1 MTLKTN
7 HLIALSAIPIVL
19 LSVILSPISS
29 TLSHAQLLTACLI
42 LIAIILFA
50 TSALPEHV
58 TALLLMCGAMLL
70 NLAPAKVVFS
80 GFYSTAC
87 WLIFTGLIIGIAIHK
102 TGLALRVAKVF
113 SERITQHYWR
123 LISTTV
129 IISTLVG
136 FLMPSSIGRAV
147 LLVPMA
153 MALAERCG
161 FAKTDNGFIGIA
173 LAAAFGCHVPTFSV
187 LPANVPNMVFIGA
200 AETIYNWTPT
210 YAYYL
215 LLHFPVLGF
224 LKMGVIIA
232 LILWLYPDH
241 ANKPADSQKEKKAG
255 AKPLSKDEI
264 KLITILLLTLGFW
277 VTDAL
282 HHISAA
288 WIGLSAACILLLP
301 KLGLVDK
308 QHFDSQFKMSP
319 LIFVIGILALSALIN
334 DSGLGT
340 LLGDG
345 FNQWL
350 PLSDGNS
357 FLNFILLSITATI
370 TAIFTTLPGVPAV
383 LAPFAEQMSV
393 KSGFSIEAVMMTQV
407 LGFSTVIFPF
417 QSAPLV
423 VAMQVAGVSIKHAAK
438 LCLILTAIT
447 LFFLFPLD
455 YLWWVWVGEI

>member
-7 HLIALSAIPIVL
+7 HLIALSTIPIVL
-19 LSVILSPISS
+19 LGIIFSPISS
-29 TLSHAQLLTACLI
+29 TLSHTQLLTACLI
-42 LIAIILFA
+42 LTAIILFA
-50 TSALPEHV
+50 TSSLPEHV

-70 NLAPAKVVFS
+70 NLAPANVVFS

-102 TGLALRVAKVF
+102 TGLALRVANVF

-161 FAKTDNGFIGIA
+161 FSKTDNGFIGIA
-173 LAAAFGCHVPTFSV
+173 LAAAFGCHVPTFSI

-232 LILWLYPDH
+232 LILWLYPDQ
-241 ANKPADSQKEKKAG
+241 ANKQIDKSKEKTTS
-255 AKPLSKDEI
+255 AKPFSKDEI
-264 KLITILLLTLGFW
+264 KLITILLMTLGFW

-308 QHFDSQFKMSP
+308 QHFDNQFKMSP

-357 FLNFILLSITATI
+357 FFNFILLSITATI

-383 LAPFAEQMSV
+383 LAPFAEQMSI

-423 VAMQVAGVSIKHAAK
+423 VAMQLAEVSIKHAAK

-455 YLWWVWVGEI
+455 YLWWKWIGEI